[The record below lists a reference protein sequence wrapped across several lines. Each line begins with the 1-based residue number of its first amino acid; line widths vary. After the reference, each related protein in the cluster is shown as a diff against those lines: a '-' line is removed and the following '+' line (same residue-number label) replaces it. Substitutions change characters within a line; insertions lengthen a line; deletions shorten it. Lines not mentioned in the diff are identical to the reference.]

1 MYSYEELLNVIAQLR
16 GEHGCPW
23 DKAQTHESLIPCLRN
38 ECEEVV
44 QAIEQHDEENLCEE
58 LGDVLLQ
65 VLLHARIAEEE
76 GQFTMADVVNGLAEK
91 MVRRHPHVFGEVKAE
106 TAGQVSENWEQ
117 LKLKEKDGNKSVLSG
132 VPAALPS
139 LIKAYRIQDK
149 ARNVGFDWEERE
161 QVWDKVKEEI
171 AEFQVEVANMDKD
184 KAEAEF
190 GDVMFSLINA
200 ARLYK
205 INPDNALERTNQKF
219 IRRFNYLEDHTIK
232 EGKNLKDMSLDEM
245 DAIWNEAKKKGL

>member
-16 GEHGCPW
+16 SEHGCPW

-91 MVRRHPHVFGEVKAE
+91 LVRRLPHVFGNEE
-106 TAGQVSENWEQ
+106 YGSPEQ
-117 LKLKEKDGNKSVLSG
+117 N
-132 VPAALPS
+132 
-139 LIKAYRIQDK
+139 Q
-149 ARNVGFDWEERE
+149 ARWEE
-161 QVWDKVKEEI
+161 
-171 AEFQVEVANMDKD
+171 
-184 KAEAEF
+184 
-190 GDVMFSLINA
+190 
-200 ARLYK
+200 
-205 INPDNALERTNQKF
+205 
-219 IRRFNYLEDHTIK
+219 IK
-232 EGKNLKDMSLDEM
+232 RQEK
-245 DAIWNEAKKKGL
+245 EAKYRRKLAENQGNLLDKQ

>member
-91 MVRRHPHVFGEVKAE
+91 MVRRHPHVF
-106 TAGQVSENWEQ
+106 ENEEYGSPEQ
-117 LKLKEKDGNKSVLSG
+117 N
-132 VPAALPS
+132 
-139 LIKAYRIQDK
+139 Q
-149 ARNVGFDWEERE
+149 ARWEE
-161 QVWDKVKEEI
+161 
-171 AEFQVEVANMDKD
+171 
-184 KAEAEF
+184 
-190 GDVMFSLINA
+190 
-200 ARLYK
+200 
-205 INPDNALERTNQKF
+205 
-219 IRRFNYLEDHTIK
+219 IK
-232 EGKNLKDMSLDEM
+232 RQEK
-245 DAIWNEAKKKGL
+245 EAKKRRKLAENQGNLLDKQ

>member
-16 GEHGCPW
+16 SEHGCPW

-91 MVRRHPHVFGEVKAE
+91 MVRRNPHVFGNEE
-106 TAGQVSENWEQ
+106 YGSPEQ
-117 LKLKEKDGNKSVLSG
+117 N
-132 VPAALPS
+132 
-139 LIKAYRIQDK
+139 Q
-149 ARNVGFDWEERE
+149 ARWEE
-161 QVWDKVKEEI
+161 
-171 AEFQVEVANMDKD
+171 
-184 KAEAEF
+184 
-190 GDVMFSLINA
+190 
-200 ARLYK
+200 
-205 INPDNALERTNQKF
+205 
-219 IRRFNYLEDHTIK
+219 IK
-232 EGKNLKDMSLDEM
+232 RQEK
-245 DAIWNEAKKKGL
+245 EAKKRRKLAENQGNLLDKQ

>member
-76 GQFTMADVVNGLAEK
+76 GQFTMADVVNGLGRENGAPSSSCIWK
-91 MVRRHPHVFGEVKAE
+91 RRVR
-106 TAGQVSENWEQ
+106 
-117 LKLKEKDGNKSVLSG
+117 LSG
-132 VPAALPS
+132 AESGPL
-139 LIKAYRIQDK
+139 
-149 ARNVGFDWEERE
+149 
-161 QVWDKVKEEI
+161 EEI
-171 AEFQVEVANMDKD
+171 KRQEK
-184 KAEAEF
+184 
-190 GDVMFSLINA
+190 
-200 ARLYK
+200 
-205 INPDNALERTNQKF
+205 
-219 IRRFNYLEDHTIK
+219 
-232 EGKNLKDMSLDEM
+232 
-245 DAIWNEAKKKGL
+245 EAKKRRKLAENQGNLLDKQ

>member
-16 GEHGCPW
+16 SEHGCPW

-91 MVRRHPHVFGEVKAE
+91 MVRRHPHVFGNEE
-106 TAGQVSENWEQ
+106 YGFPEQ
-117 LKLKEKDGNKSVLSG
+117 N
-132 VPAALPS
+132 
-139 LIKAYRIQDK
+139 Q
-149 ARNVGFDWEERE
+149 ARWEE
-161 QVWDKVKEEI
+161 
-171 AEFQVEVANMDKD
+171 
-184 KAEAEF
+184 
-190 GDVMFSLINA
+190 
-200 ARLYK
+200 
-205 INPDNALERTNQKF
+205 
-219 IRRFNYLEDHTIK
+219 IK
-232 EGKNLKDMSLDEM
+232 RQEK
-245 DAIWNEAKKKGL
+245 EAKKRRKLAENQGNLLDKQ

>member
-91 MVRRHPHVFGEVKAE
+91 MVRRHPHVFGNEE
-106 TAGQVSENWEQ
+106 YGSPEQ
-117 LKLKEKDGNKSVLSG
+117 
-132 VPAALPS
+132 
-139 LIKAYRIQDK
+139 YQ
-149 ARNVGFDWEERE
+149 ARWEE
-161 QVWDKVKEEI
+161 
-171 AEFQVEVANMDKD
+171 
-184 KAEAEF
+184 
-190 GDVMFSLINA
+190 
-200 ARLYK
+200 
-205 INPDNALERTNQKF
+205 
-219 IRRFNYLEDHTIK
+219 IK
-232 EGKNLKDMSLDEM
+232 RQEK
-245 DAIWNEAKKKGL
+245 EAKKRRKLAENQGNLLDKQ